1 MMGTEETTSSL
12 KRLVERLALITP
24 FIFFVTLAII
34 DIGCIYLHYMK
45 GYTINPFFNILLSA
59 LLTPLFLLAVIMWY
73 IPSAIEVLAAK
84 LKIVKKPVSLEARYS
99 LSRRYLWVL
108 VIVYLSFIATI
119 LTFYQVLLNPPSHLK
134 VHVLSGLLAA
144 SMFILYLTALYKNE
158 VMLTYCEEAAF
169 SWYFFSKRLSNYL
182 RNNNKGIIEDINRLS
197 KAFEKGLKVCNK
209 LLNEQGI
216 TVKNLQQ
223 RVAQV
228 SALLS
233 MGSSTDIEN
242 LCRYVL
248 ECAQSLEEGQLELFK
263 ENYQSFV
270 NFLDSFTS
278 KIKDSFSVK
287 GKKTLKST
295 LMKWLSP
302 IIRKALATLI
312 VIIVFSFLVRFIG
325 GPISIPWLP

>member
-1 MMGTEETTSSL
+1 
-12 KRLVERLALITP
+12 
-24 FIFFVTLAII
+24 
-34 DIGCIYLHYMK
+34 
-45 GYTINPFFNILLSA
+45 
-59 LLTPLFLLAVIMWY
+59 MWY